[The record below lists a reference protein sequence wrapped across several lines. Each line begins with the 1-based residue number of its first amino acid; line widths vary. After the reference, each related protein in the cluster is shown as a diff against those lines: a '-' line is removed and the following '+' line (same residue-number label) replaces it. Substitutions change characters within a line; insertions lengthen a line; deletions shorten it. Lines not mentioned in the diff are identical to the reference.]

1 MKKDYKHNKKML
13 GLRLSPDI
21 YYKIKYISDKLDT
34 PVNSIIERYL
44 ISYIDKYQDK
54 YGNIELEKDF
64 LKD

>member
-1 MKKDYKHNKKML
+1 MKNYNKKKQL
-13 GLRLSPDI
+13 NVRLKPDT
-21 YYKIKYISDKLDT
+21 YYKIKYISNKLDI
-34 PVNSIIERYL
+34 PVNSIIEKYL